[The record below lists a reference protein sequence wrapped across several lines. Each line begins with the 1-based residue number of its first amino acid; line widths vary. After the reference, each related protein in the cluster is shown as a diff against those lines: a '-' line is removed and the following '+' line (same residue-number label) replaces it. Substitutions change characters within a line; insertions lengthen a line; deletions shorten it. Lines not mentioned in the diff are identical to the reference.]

1 MVVSVVALA
10 GCATMNEMSAD
21 VSTFGEWPAG
31 RAPGTYAFERLPSQQ
46 LRADRARLIE
56 DSARRAL
63 DGAGFTP
70 AAEGQASEYVVQ
82 LGARVS
88 ATEAYYDDP
97 FWWRGGLYA
106 HRFARPWPYYGF
118 GLGMPTVTYERE
130 VALLI
135 RDRKS
140 GQPLYETRAS
150 NDGGSPSMASLLP
163 AMFEAAMK
171 DFPAGSVTPPA
182 RTTPAMPT
190 LSLEATVL
198 LTMRAFRVSAMAMPP
213 PAQPA
218 TLFTIMLLVTVTLCQ
233 PSASRATLA
242 CVGSAYPIGRSSRR
256 LGASNTAVPIR
267 GKRNSV
273 NGSSQLVSKLTPCAR
288 RSAATAAI
296 S

>member
-1 MVVSVVALA
+1 MIRTLTLLATTALLA
-10 GCATMNEMSAD
+10 GCAAMNSLTSDVASYSA
-21 VSTFGEWPAG
+21 WPAD
-31 RAPGTYAFERLPSQQ
+31 RKPGSYAFERLPSQQ

-150 NDGGSPSMASLLP
+150 NDGGSPSIQSLLP
-163 AMFEAAMK
+163 AMYEAAMK
-171 DFPAGSVTPPA
+171 DFPAGSVTP
-182 RTTPAMPT
+182 RQVTTEIAKP
-190 LSLEATVL
+190 
-198 LTMRAFRVSAMAMPP
+198 
-213 PAQPA
+213 
-218 TLFTIMLLVTVTLCQ
+218 
-233 PSASRATLA
+233 
-242 CVGSAYPIGRSSRR
+242 
-256 LGASNTAVPIR
+256 
-267 GKRNSV
+267 
-273 NGSSQLVSKLTPCAR
+273 
-288 RSAATAAI
+288 
-296 S
+296 

>member
-1 MVVSVVALA
+1 MIRTLTLLAATALLA
-10 GCATMNEMSAD
+10 GCAAMNSLTSDVASYSA
-21 VSTFGEWPAG
+21 WPAD
-31 RAPGTYAFERLPSQQ
+31 RKPGSYAFERLPSQQ
-46 LRADRARLIE
+46 LRADRAQLIE

-70 AAEGQASEYVVQ
+70 APEGQASEYVVQ

-118 GLGMPTVTYERE
+118 GVGMPTVTYERE

-163 AMFEAAMK
+163 AALEAAMK
-171 DFPAGSVTPPA
+171 DFPAGRVTPRRVP
-182 RTTPAMPT
+182 TPNT
-190 LSLEATVL
+190 
-198 LTMRAFRVSAMAMPP
+198 PP
-213 PAQPA
+213 
-218 TLFTIMLLVTVTLCQ
+218 
-233 PSASRATLA
+233 
-242 CVGSAYPIGRSSRR
+242 
-256 LGASNTAVPIR
+256 
-267 GKRNSV
+267 
-273 NGSSQLVSKLTPCAR
+273 
-288 RSAATAAI
+288 
-296 S
+296 

>member
-1 MVVSVVALA
+1 MIRTFTLLAATALLA
-10 GCATMNEMSAD
+10 GCAAMNNLTSEVSSYSA
-21 VSTFGEWPAG
+21 WPAE
-31 RAPGTYAFERLPSQQ
+31 RKPGSYAFERLPSQQ
-46 LRADRARLIE
+46 LRADRAQLIE

-63 DGAGFTP
+63 EGAGFTP
-70 AAEGQASEYVVQ
+70 AAENEASEYVVQ

-118 GLGMPTVTYERE
+118 GLSMPTVTYERE

-171 DFPAGSVTPPA
+171 DFPAAGAGPRRVTTPITPP
-182 RTTPAMPT
+182 
-190 LSLEATVL
+190 
-198 LTMRAFRVSAMAMPP
+198 
-213 PAQPA
+213 
-218 TLFTIMLLVTVTLCQ
+218 
-233 PSASRATLA
+233 
-242 CVGSAYPIGRSSRR
+242 
-256 LGASNTAVPIR
+256 
-267 GKRNSV
+267 
-273 NGSSQLVSKLTPCAR
+273 
-288 RSAATAAI
+288 
-296 S
+296 